1 MPLNSVNTNMGAMV
15 ALASLNLTETQL
27 QATQKQISTGYRVAD
42 ATDDGAAY
50 AVAQTVRSNVSALTS
65 ANQQLNG
72 TKGLVSTTIS
82 GLNNV
87 QTQMTSLKDVLVKL
101 ADQNVSGTQ
110 RTQYVSQANSYMA
123 QIKNF
128 ISDSSYYGKSLIGN
142 FTGASAGYGNTT
154 VIRNETGGTY
164 GVAKTNAS
172 AIYNALTALHFAST
186 TTTAIGNFAKAL
198 TATGTFST
206 QFNAVGSA
214 LNRYGNAS
222 NYIDSQVTFNN
233 ARVDAMNGGLGALID
248 ADLSKEAANL
258 QALQTRQQLGTQAL
272 SLANQAPNSLLSLF
286 K

>member
-72 TKGLVSTTIS
+72 TKGLITTTIS
-82 GLNNV
+82 GLDNV
-87 QTQMTSLKDVLVKL
+87 QTQMKSLKDVLVKL

-128 ISDSSYYGKSLIGN
+128 ISDSSYNGKSLIGN
-142 FTGASAGYGNTT
+142 FTGASAGYGSTT

-186 TTTAIGNFAKAL
+186 TSTAIANFGKAL

-248 ADLSKEAANL
+248 ANLSQEAANL